1 MRPFS
6 SNLSVTRCQPSQKK
20 SYCNT
25 KQNGNRARLENDQPL
40 EGQRVSLVNDW
51 QIPSSGQEG
60 PMVDNGGEI
69 QEVHIQVVDDA
80 SDINPLNRTN
90 NQENER
96 IMKLSE
102 LKVQH
107 ENQFS

>member
-1 MRPFS
+1 
-6 SNLSVTRCQPSQKK
+6 
-20 SYCNT
+20 
-25 KQNGNRARLENDQPL
+25 
-40 EGQRVSLVNDW
+40 
-51 QIPSSGQEG
+51 
-60 PMVDNGGEI
+60 MVDNGGEI